1 MLPLLIALPQCFP
14 NFKQTYSNPQ
24 SVKLPIENETT
35 VDDGKITFPHQ
46 CLPDKVS
53 AISEH

>member
-1 MLPLLIALPQCFP
+1 MLPLLIALPQCF
-14 NFKQTYSNPQ
+14 QISNKHTQ
-24 SVKLPIENETT
+24 ILKVWKLPIENETT

>member
-24 SVKLPIENETT
+24 SMKLPIENETT